1 MRPAAFATLFVVI
14 TLVAVQGQTATT
26 QWKTPWGDPD
36 LQGTWSN
43 QTLTP
48 LERPAEFKDKS
59 VLTEAEAAAYEKRIV
74 DQGNVD
80 NRTPGTVQD
89 VNLAYNQVWWDRGNK
104 IVADR
109 RTSLIVDPAD
119 GKIPSLTPAAQKRRD
134 EDRKASDNERSA
146 ASWLDFDVYSRCI
159 IRSALPRRST
169 GYNNNYEIVQAP
181 GMVAILQEQMHD
193 TRIIPLD
200 GRPHLP
206 GNVRQWL

>member
-1 MRPAAFATLFVVI
+1 MRPSAFATLFMVLTV
-14 TLVAVQGQTATT
+14 VAVQGQTVTT
-26 QWKTPWGDPD
+26 PAIKAGTTGERSGQWKTPWGDPD

-48 LERPAEFKDKS
+48 LERPAEFKDKP

-109 RTSLIVDPAD
+109 RTSLIVDPPD
-119 GKIPSLTPAAQKRRD
+119 GRIPPLTPAAQKRRE
-134 EDRKASDNERSA
+134 EDRKASDGEKFA

-159 IRSALPRRST
+159 IRSALPRLSLRIAIRREMGLSARRLTISASSRRS
-169 GYNNNYEIVQAP
+169 A
-181 GMVAILQEQMHD
+181 
-193 TRIIPLD
+193 
-200 GRPHLP
+200 
-206 GNVRQWL
+206 